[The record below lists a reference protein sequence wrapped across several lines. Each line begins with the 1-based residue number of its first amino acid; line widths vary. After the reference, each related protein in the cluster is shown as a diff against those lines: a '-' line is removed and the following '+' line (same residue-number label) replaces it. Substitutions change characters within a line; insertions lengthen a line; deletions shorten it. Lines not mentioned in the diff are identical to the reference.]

1 MIRSSWGRPALP
13 GIRLAFLLGRPA
25 LPALQHELDRESEQH
40 GDIVQAGTQNIPTQL
55 RTVFLT

>member
-1 MIRSSWGRPALP
+1 MIRSSWGQPALP

-40 GDIVQAGTQNIPTQL
+40 GDIVQAGT
-55 RTVFLT
+55 